1 MADIEGFET
10 IAELLAAVIQTKDIS
25 QTKAAQMMG
34 VSQPTLHHWL
44 RGKTLPTDENLPAI
58 AKFTGYSRTRLE
70 AMRASER
77 RGILSLQR
85 FEDLETELRALRRS
99 VDRIADR
106 LEILERDS

>member
-1 MADIEGFET
+1 MADIESFQT
-10 IAELLAAVIQTKDIS
+10 IAELLAAVIDIKGVS
-25 QTKAAQMMG
+25 QTKAAEIMS

-44 RGKTLPTDENLPAI
+44 RGKTLPTDDNLPAI